1 MECDGKLPFVEVPK
15 RKTMI
20 LPLSYFKA
28 SQLSVKNLEIIG
40 DNRTVERDRY
50 SSKVSQY
57 EIMSK
62 QILKSAELHVF
73 RIAVFNYLALKFFSY
88 FVSLQSNSLLS
99 REILYV
105 L

>member
-1 MECDGKLPFVEVPK
+1 MECDGKLPFGEVPK

-20 LPLSYFKA
+20 LSLSYFKA
-28 SQLSVKNLEIIG
+28 SQLSVKLLAII
-40 DNRTVERDRY
+40 ELSRDRY

>member
-40 DNRTVERDRY
+40 DNRTVEGQVFFKGLAIGDHV
-50 SSKVSQY
+50 KANSQ
-57 EIMSK
+57 K
-62 QILKSAELHVF
+62 
-73 RIAVFNYLALKFFSY
+73 R
-88 FVSLQSNSLLS
+88 
-99 REILYV
+99 
-105 L
+105 

>member
-20 LPLSYFKA
+20 LSLSYFKA

-73 RIAVFNYLALKFFSY
+73 RIAVFNYLALKFFSH

>member
-20 LPLSYFKA
+20 LSLSYFKA
-28 SQLSVKNLEIIG
+28 SQLSVKLLAII
-40 DNRTVERDRY
+40 ELSRDRY

>member
-28 SQLSVKNLEIIG
+28 SQLSMKNLEIIG
-40 DNRTVERDRY
+40 DNRTVEEQVFG
-50 SSKVSQY
+50 KVSQY

-73 RIAVFNYLALKFFSY
+73 RIAVFNYLALKIFSH

-99 REILYV
+99 PEILYV

>member
-1 MECDGKLPFVEVPK
+1 MECDGKLPFGEVPK

-20 LPLSYFKA
+20 LSLSYFKA
-28 SQLSVKNLEIIG
+28 SQLSVKLLAII
-40 DNRTVERDRY
+40 ELSRDRY

-73 RIAVFNYLALKFFSY
+73 RIAVFNYLALKFFSH

>member
-73 RIAVFNYLALKFFSY
+73 RIAVFNYLALKFF
-88 FVSLQSNSLLS
+88 FTFCFFTK
-99 REILYV
+99 
-105 L
+105 

>member
-1 MECDGKLPFVEVPK
+1 MECDGKLPFGEVPK

-20 LPLSYFKA
+20 LSLSYFKA
-28 SQLSVKNLEIIG
+28 SQLSLKNLEIIG

-73 RIAVFNYLALKFFSY
+73 RIAVFNYLALKFFSH

>member
-1 MECDGKLPFVEVPK
+1 M
-15 RKTMI
+15 
-20 LPLSYFKA
+20 
-28 SQLSVKNLEIIG
+28 KNLEIIG

-62 QILKSAELHVF
+62 QILKSAEFHVF
-73 RIAVFNYLALKFFSY
+73 RIAGFKYLALKFFSH
-88 FVSLQSNSLLS
+88 FVSLPSNSLLS

>member
-73 RIAVFNYLALKFFSY
+73 RIAVFNYLALKIFSH

>member
-20 LPLSYFKA
+20 LSLSYFKA
-28 SQLSVKNLEIIG
+28 SQLSVKLLAII
-40 DNRTVERDRY
+40 ELSRDRY

-73 RIAVFNYLALKFFSY
+73 RIAVFNYLALKFFSH
-88 FVSLQSNSLLS
+88 FVALQSNSLLS